1 MLQRIGLAQSLINNP
16 ELVFLDEPMS
26 GLDPMGR
33 HEVKELMKYLK
44 KENKTVFFNTHILS
58 DVEELCDKVGIMV
71 KGKIVKQGLISEI
84 TTPVENIYKVHI
96 KGLNNMGKTNVKRT
110 SLKIIKT
117 EKEDELFATFNDL
130 ESAIKGMTIAKQSG
144 GTVLSMNPYKM
155 TLEETFVELVKTH
168 SNKEVK

>member
-1 MLQRIGLAQSLINNP
+1 
-16 ELVFLDEPMS
+16 
-26 GLDPMGR
+26 
-33 HEVKELMKYLK
+33 
-44 KENKTVFFNTHILS
+44 
-58 DVEELCDKVGIMV
+58 MV

-117 EKEDELFATFNDL
+117 EKDDELFATFNDL

-155 TLEETFVELVKTH
+155 TLEETFVELVNTY
-168 SNKEVK
+168 SNKEAK